1 MTPSYLFEKTT
12 LHNIM
17 RGYLH
22 PNYLSLSVKLLNTD
36 GKYKGSQ
43 ESNG

>member
-12 LHNIM
+12 LHNII

-22 PNYLSLSVKLLNTD
+22 PNYLSVKLLNTD